1 MDHAHALPWDRQS
14 TGLTASH
21 LQPSASTS
29 RAPRYPAAPPYQPP
43 TPAWQAHPCTPPQSA
58 DIRRARSS
66 DTISL
71 NSSFSPSRSAPT
83 FPPSPVSPANHER
96 RPVAQ
101 VAQTVVDRWGAAA
114 SRSAWLSGQAQHR
127 SVPQQVALLETIP
140 PTNSRY
146 SPLLTPPRRHARHVS
161 AQAAFATAI
170 RPRRTY
176 SPPQEVAQT
185 VPGYLAPSMSF
196 SHTTPSSN
204 REPRQ
209 PTAEEVSQFFH
220 DMTEILGA
228 DAMAELSPTYPADTS
243 ISAVASPPPAA
254 VQSTSIPSISK
265 ATYNVSGVLLSEED
279 YQQHVAS
286 LRRRQTPPDQQFLPP
301 LQTYQPPHRP
311 PQVEYAPRGDHNQYS
326 YDIQRPQSAPP
337 TPLPEADPAFTAYAS
352 PYHRPSRSPAPFN
365 RRRGSSLD
373 PATVPRS
380 VPYVLT
386 VPPSCCTPPPRP
398 PPAYAAINPYTQP
411 SHASFPHNVT
421 PPPYQPPPPVPPRL
435 SPGGGLISPTS
446 SFPSSPSKRPIPPD
460 ARGKKPHGVSF
471 INFSSSDARTLLA
484 GVAPSGSVKKRQR
497 EEEEAKAREAKRAA
511 MARGD

>member
-352 PYHRPSRSPAPFN
+352 PYHP
-365 RRRGSSLD
+365 
-373 PATVPRS
+373 
-380 VPYVLT
+380 
-386 VPPSCCTPPPRP
+386 
-398 PPAYAAINPYTQP
+398 INPYTQP